1 MGRLKRI
8 QEKWAPVFRPNARQN
23 KDSERIQEKWAPVFR
38 PNARQNKDSE
48 RIQEKY
54 APAKAGVATGFPGNT
69 LKRRRI

>member
-1 MGRLKRI
+1 MGRLK
-8 QEKWAPVFRPNARQN
+8 
-23 KDSERIQEKWAPVFR
+23 RIQEKWAPVFR